1 MAVAFMTDDAPDQQ
15 LARSCRDAQSSL
27 HLPDGGDMSIN
38 WVNLAAIALAQ
49 KFSHNFLLCRELRI
63 NYVKRR
69 SCRNCR
75 CAMGHGQ
82 MPRKH
87 RLFLTNR
94 GLRSDCT

>member
-1 MAVAFMTDDAPDQQ
+1 MAGAFMTADAPDQQ
-15 LARSCRDAQSSL
+15 FARSCRDAHSSL
-27 HLPDGGDMSIN
+27 HLSTTADMSIN
-38 WVNLAAIALAQ
+38 WVNCAAIALAQ

-69 SCRNCR
+69 SCKNCKR
-75 CAMGHGQ
+75 AMGHGQ
-82 MPRKH
+82 MSRKH